1 MTVRTLLGLL
11 ALLLVLGVVA
21 ALVADPI
28 AEGAAEERVAL
39 ALRDGGGLAGT
50 PEVDVTG
57 WPFLTQAVSGTYDD
71 VRISLTAEDLAR
83 PAGTTADVVLRG
95 VHVPLSDALSG
106 AVREVPV
113 DRIDGTAT
121 LSYALLS
128 AELGADTV
136 LQREGDGLRVTRTV
150 ELLGYTV
157 PLTAVGRVSLDG
169 QDVVVDVDRAE
180 AAGVDVPGFVVDRGA
195 GLLDL
200 RHPVELPFGLR
211 LTGVRPGDAGVVV
224 TAEATDTVLGA
235 P

>member
-1 MTVRTLLGLL
+1 VRTLLGLL
-11 ALLLVLGVVA
+11 VLLVVLGGVA
-21 ALVADPI
+21 GLVADTV
-28 AEGAAEERVAL
+28 AEGVAEERVAA

-50 PEVDVTG
+50 PGVDVTG

-71 VRISLTAEDLAR
+71 VRISLTAEDLAQ

-106 AVREVPV
+106 SVREVPV
-113 DRIDGTAT
+113 DRVDGTAT

-136 LQREGDGLRVTRTV
+136 LRREGDGLRVTRTV

-157 PLTAVGRVSLDG
+157 PLTAVGRLSLDG

-180 AAGVDVPGFVVDRGA
+180 AAGVDAPGFVVDRA
-195 GLLDL
+195 EGLLDL
-200 RHPVELPFGLR
+200 RYPVELPFGLR
-211 LTGVRPGDAGVVV
+211 LTGVRPAAAGVVV
-224 TAEATDTVLGA
+224 TAEATDTVLRA
-235 P
+235 T

>member
-1 MTVRTLLGLL
+1 VRALLGLL
-11 ALLLVLGVVA
+11 ALLVALLLVG

-28 AEGAAEERVAL
+28 AEGIAEDRVAT
-39 ALRDGGGLAGT
+39 ALRDGGDLAGT
-50 PEVDVTG
+50 PQVDVTG

-71 VRISLTAEDLAR
+71 VRISLTAEDLGR
-83 PAGTTADVVLRG
+83 PGTSADVVLRG

-106 AVREVPV
+106 SVREVPV

-128 AELGADTV
+128 QELGADTV

-150 ELLGYTV
+150 EVLGYTV

-169 QDVVVDVDRAE
+169 RDVVVDVDGAS
-180 AAGVDVPGFVVDRGA
+180 AAGVDVPDFVVDRA
-195 GLLDL
+195 EGLLDL
-200 RHPVELPFGLR
+200 RYPVELPFGLR
-211 LTGVRPGDAGVVV
+211 VTGVRPADDGVDVAV
-224 TAEATDTVLGA
+224 EATDTVLRA

>member
-1 MTVRTLLGLL
+1 VRTVLALLALVA
-11 ALLLVLGVVA
+11 ALLLVAG
-21 ALVADPI
+21 LVADPI
-28 AEGAAEERVAL
+28 AEGVAEDRVAA

-71 VRISLTAEDLAR
+71 VRISLGAEDLGR
-83 PAGTTADVVLRG
+83 PDGTRADITLRG

-106 AVREVPV
+106 SVREVPV

-136 LQREGDGLRVTRTV
+136 LQREGDRLRVTRTV
-150 ELLGYTV
+150 EVLGYTV
-157 PLTAVGRVSLDG
+157 PLTAVGQVALDG
-169 QDVVVDVDRAE
+169 QDLVVDVDGAS
-180 AAGVDVPGFVVDRGA
+180 ASGVDLPASVVDRA
-195 GLLDL
+195 GNALDL
-200 RHPVELPFGLR
+200 RYPVVLPLGLQ
-211 LTGVRPGDAGVVV
+211 LTGVRPADDGVDMTV
-224 TAEATDTVLGA
+224 EATDTVLRA

>member
-1 MTVRTLLGLL
+1 MRTLL
-11 ALLLVLGVVA
+11 ALLALLAALLVVVG
-21 ALVADPI
+21 LVADPL
-28 AEGAAEERVAL
+28 AEGAAEDRVAA

-71 VRISLTAEDLAR
+71 VRISLTAEDLGR
-83 PAGTTADVVLRG
+83 PGTSADVVLRG

-106 AVREVPV
+106 SVQEVPV

-128 AELGADTV
+128 QELGPGTV
-136 LQREGDGLRVTRTV
+136 LAPEGDGLRVTRTV
-150 ELLGYTV
+150 ELLGREV

-169 QDVVVDVDRAE
+169 QDLVVDVDRAS
-180 AAGVDVPGFVVDRGA
+180 AAGVDLPGAVIDRA
-195 GLLDL
+195 ADALDL
-200 RHPVELPFGLR
+200 RYPVQLPFDLR
-211 LTGVRPGDAGVVV
+211 LTGVRPAGDGVHVAV
-224 TAEATDTVLGA
+224 EATGTVLRA

>member
-1 MTVRTLLGLL
+1 MRALLGLL
-11 ALLLVLGVVA
+11 ALLVALLLVG

-28 AEGAAEERVAL
+28 AEGIAEDRVAT
-39 ALRDGGGLAGT
+39 ALRDGGDLAGT
-50 PEVDVTG
+50 PQVDVTG

-71 VRISLTAEDLAR
+71 VRISLTAEDLGR
-83 PAGTTADVVLRG
+83 PGTSADVVLRG

-106 AVREVPV
+106 SVREVPV

-128 AELGADTV
+128 QELGADTV

-150 ELLGYTV
+150 EVLGHTV

-169 QDVVVDVDRAE
+169 QDVVVDVDGAS
-180 AAGVDVPGFVVDRGA
+180 AAGVDVPDFVVDRA
-195 GLLDL
+195 EGLLDL
-200 RHPVELPFGLR
+200 RYPVELPLGLR
-211 LTGVRPGDAGVVV
+211 LTGVRPADDGVDVAV
-224 TAEATDTVLGA
+224 EATDTVLRA